1 MTDHKE
7 FRASGQGLRVV
18 RVVMGA
24 ETLGVSGSSSL
35 SSGVEAFQ
43 NLNSLGRSHQCIPSQ
58 VNELSEGEGGEKKR
72 RKEDLG

>member
-24 ETLGVSGSSSL
+24 ETLGVPSL
-35 SSGVEAFQ
+35 SSSVEAFQ

>member
-24 ETLGVSGSSSL
+24 ETLGVPSL
-35 SSGVEAFQ
+35 SSSVEAFQ
-43 NLNSLGRSHQCIPSQ
+43 NLNSLGLSHQCIPSQ